1 MRRSLVALAL
11 AGTAAC
17 SYIFELP
24 ATSEIPSPETD
35 AGDADALPDAPVAD
49 APPPYDAPPE
59 IPFCAS
65 RTTPSLWC
73 SDFDGVPPPELA
85 SLGTVQVTD
94 AQLLLSNAVARSSP
108 RSLLANIRG
117 GSSSTAS
124 ITHALGEGP
133 DGLTLSFDLLVS
145 AWDTTGAQLSEIVLA
160 GTNGTCSVRLE
171 GGATAWSVTQVC
183 DAGGVETARS
193 TTDALV
199 PIARGRWQRFALEI
213 VFGPTPSVTLD
224 IDGART
230 NAAGVAPLERAP
242 ASVTIGAKLIPVG
255 SVTLFQ
261 DNVLVTSP

>member
-24 ATSEIPSPETD
+24 ATSEIPTPETD
-35 AGDADALPDAPVAD
+35 AGDAAPLPD

-73 SDFDGVPPPELA
+73 IDFDGVPPPELA

-108 RSLLANIRG
+108 RSLLVNVRDG
-117 GSSSTAS
+117 KSSTAS
-124 ITHALGEGP
+124 IKHALGSDPE
-133 DGLTLSFDLLVS
+133 GLTLSFAQLVS
-145 AWDTTGAQLSEIVLA
+145 AWDTTGAQLAEIELA
-160 GTNGTCSVRLE
+160 GTNGTCFIRLE
-171 GGATAWSVTQVC
+171 GGATAWSFTQVC
-183 DAGGVETARS
+183 EAGGVETARS

-199 PIARGRWQRFALEI
+199 PIARGRWQRFALEVI
-213 VFGPTPSVTLD
+213 FGPTPSVTLD

-230 NAAGVAPLERAP
+230 GAAGVAPLERAP
-242 ASVTIGAKLIPVG
+242 ASVTIGAKLVPIG
-255 SVTLFQ
+255 NVTLFQ
-261 DNVLVTSP
+261 DDVLVTSP